1 MKFSVL
7 YRFSLVGHRFEVQQS
22 SGNSCCAKKK
32 KQQWLFVRR
41 PISGEVLVFYKL
53 FVPCWLT
60 WRQRSNNSNFDGCTN
75 ILLYVY
81 KYIYMW
87 KMLTSRH
94 RHHWEAFTCMRRR
107 RSSWMVHCTQPTC
120 WCVRTPVSPT
130 CPSPGRSIQVGAHSA
145 WGTNVIYYSK
155 LFISPQWTMSHV
167 QVRCMHRPLS
177 VTHRFNLTEAC
188 MVCKFSEARLWSF
201 LNDFFF

>member
-1 MKFSVL
+1 MLCKEKEKNSGFLWGVLSQERSWCFTNYLYPVGLPEGKEVTIATLMSVQI
-7 YRFSLVGHRFEVQQS
+7 YY
-22 SGNSCCAKKK
+22 C
-32 KQQWLFVRR
+32 
-41 PISGEVLVFYKL
+41 I
-53 FVPCWLT
+53 
-60 WRQRSNNSNFDGCTN
+60 CTN
-75 ILLYVY
+75 
-81 KYIYMW
+81 IYMW

-167 QVRCMHRPLS
+167 QVRCMHRPSS